1 MISINISGKD
11 ITAKHFFNNILN
23 IIEQSKI
30 SADKIILEL
39 TDSVPFNHNQHALDV
54 VTKLSE
60 LGITISIDD
69 FGTGYSSMSQV
80 NKIPFNELKVD
91 QAFVENICDDNK
103 RKIIAKATVNMAKG
117 LGLEVVAEGINSQED
132 EDTLRSF
139 GCDIGQ
145 GYYYAKPMPIEEYL
159 DWLALQHNGRTQKRV
174 DLDGE
179 FIPAGKS

>member
-1 MISINISGKD
+1 M
-11 ITAKHFFNNILN
+11 
-23 IIEQSKI
+23 
-30 SADKIILEL
+30 
-39 TDSVPFNHNQHALDV
+39 

-69 FGTGYSSMSQV
+69 FGTGYSSMSQE
-80 NKIPFNELKVD
+80 NKIPFNELKED

-132 EDTLRSF
+132 EDTLRQF

-145 GYYYAKPMPIEEYL
+145 GHFYAKAMAFDDYV
-159 DWLALQHNGRTQKRV
+159 DWLSRLTNGRIAQS
-174 DLDGE
+174 LQGE
-179 FIPAGKS
+179 YIPADK